1 VGSLGETQYGTYAT
15 NCMYDTLMTVLD
27 VWTWPRGNVPGLG
40 LTDED
45 VSLLRRVDYDIL
57 TQGG

>member
-1 VGSLGETQYGTYAT
+1 VGSLGETQYGTYPT
-15 NCMYDTLMTVLD
+15 NCMYGTLMTVLD